1 MILVAAFQGVSAV
14 VVPPLRGILS
24 KSVSTE
30 DQGKFSLILAI
41 MMMMTVILK
50 QNKKCYSTSTTM

>member
-1 MILVAAFQGVSAV
+1 MILVTAFQGVSAV

-24 KSVSTE
+24 KNVSTE

-50 QNKKCYSTSTTM
+50 QNKKRCSTSTTM